1 MWSVRVVM
9 VGWAL
14 GASALAEPLRE
25 TRVEHAGARF
35 RVLRAA
41 PEQVEVMW
49 KNDKGEA
56 YRTFDRIQAALT
68 MKGKNQVESNAFGAV
83 FVITEADPT
92 SHKAPGIEHK

>member
-1 MWSVRVVM
+1 ML

-35 RVLRAA
+35 RVLRSA
-41 PEQVEVMW
+41 PERVEVMW

-56 YRTFDRIQAALT
+56 YRTFDRIQSALAA
-68 MKGKNQVESNAFGAV
+68 KGKKAAYLPESGSS
-83 FVITEADPT
+83 P
-92 SHKAPGIEHK
+92 